1 MAPTILLVDDQR
13 DILRLLHST
22 LETLQR
28 PELEILEAPSGE
40 EALLAVGRSRVDL
53 MVVDYR
59 LAGMTG
65 VELMHRV
72 RARQPDVRVI
82 LITGISDR
90 KARDE
95 MLNAGAAA
103 IFEKPVPLADFL
115 DTVERQL
122 GLGATI
128 FPDDTDRRAEAS
140 RARFS
145 DLVANFRQDL
155 QADAVFLI
163 NDRGLVVAR
172 AGDLRDSSMEVS
184 LVSALTATASAGLKV
199 AKSNRQDG
207 LDQYSVFTG
216 GDHELILMPVDPAYF
231 LLLAGRDL
239 TGRGKLAEI
248 IQAMTAVRD
257 EVGRALRSIGA
268 TGDLS
273 KARGAHGRRKGKTGK
288 LVTPADE
295 AGMEALLA
303 DAGAR
308 KINPDEVD
316 EFWSKAAEE
325 HASKSS
331 RPDAIPYEE
340 ARKRGLTPDQGETR
354 QSE

>member
-1 MAPTILLVDDQR
+1 MAPTILLVDDQH

-40 EALLAVGRSRVDL
+40 EALLEVGRRRLDL
-53 MVVDYR
+53 LVIDYR

-65 VELMHRV
+65 IELMHHV

-82 LITGISDR
+82 LITGITDR

-115 DTVERQL
+115 GTVERML
-122 GLGATI
+122 GFDATI
-128 FPDDTDRRAEAS
+128 FPDESGKKAEVS

-145 DLVANFRQDL
+145 DLLANFRQDL

-172 AGDLRDSSMEVS
+172 AGDLHDSSMEVS
-184 LVSALTATASAGLKV
+184 LVSALAATASAGLKV
-199 AKSNRQDG
+199 AKSNRQEG
-207 LDQYSVFTG
+207 LNQYYVFTG
-216 GDHELILMPVDPAYF
+216 GDHELILMPVDPSYS
-231 LLLAGRDL
+231 LLLAGSDL
-239 TGRGKLAEI
+239 SDGGKLTET
-248 IQAMTAVRD
+248 IQAMLAVRA
-257 EVGRALRSIGA
+257 EVGRSLRSIGA

-273 KARGAHGRRKGKTGK
+273 RSAHDGRPKRKGKTGR
-288 LVTPADE
+288 LTNTAE
-295 AGMEALLA
+295 AGMEALLDEA
-303 DAGAR
+303 QSR
-308 KINPDEVD
+308 KIAPEDVD
-316 EFWSKAAEE
+316 AFWDKAAQE
-325 HASKSS
+325 HANKPT
-331 RPDAIPYEE
+331 RPEAIPYEE
-340 ARKRGLTPDQGETR
+340 ARKRGLTPDEK
-354 QSE
+354 